1 MGGRWVY
8 FWKGVLPLVRRFCR
22 ERGVRFNWLVNQAV
36 LEFLKGGVDDG
47 RLRLEAELEGLLR
60 EESRLRKVS
69 NVMLRSGAYLPSYV
83 VKVLRKPG
91 GLSEL
96 QRRGELPLE
105 ALADKREVQVFLKI
119 AQKREMVAKRI
130 CEIEEQLLADV
141 EPFKVPGEGSRVK
154 KAEGGEKRD
163 E

>member
-1 MGGRWVY
+1 MRRVVR
-8 FWKGVLPLVRRFCR
+8 FWKNLDVLLLRFCR
-22 ERGVRFNWLVNQAV
+22 EHNVPFNRVVNLAV
-36 LEFLKGGVDDG
+36 QSFLGGCDVE

-154 KAEGGEKRD
+154 KAGEGGDKRD